1 MGRRPPKNPEVPKV
15 EGAPKDAAPEGDNKG
30 GTVRKKRGGSKG
42 KSPQNISLAVE
53 ALEALSQAG
62 ADPVSLKKAYAS
74 AVEVY
79 GADTFNA
86 AMQSKGMN
94 PAGFAP
100 AAEVAQPSTNMVTE
114 NTVTTGSVVPVTSTD
129 NALPSVPTAEQAA
142 ALQALG
148 LKGGGEQQAASAA
161 PKAQAEAFPS
171 PRHIGALLKSGMTE
185 AEIASTPMLDL
196 LRRFNALGSKG
207 NVGVKGGNAAQ
218 EAAADRMFPIQP
230 GKLQPQ
236 AADPRRPLTIANM
249 ADMLATDALDYRQPV
264 DVPPVMIESRTVNPE
279 DVAGQPTVQT
289 RTGQYQPKPPTQ
301 PFKFPAGMDFSG
313 DDGRVQLA
321 DTDYSNMQS
330 TVVDPQAAVQWYAR
344 QNRVDSNGNPRQ
356 SSGSTVPDKPD
367 PFADIP
373 VNPNQ
378 GLVWLR
384 RNKAN
389 ILNRGIP
396 MAAAAG
402 GMAGVTGLTIYG
414 LSQMLK
420 GEPAQPQPQGQ
431 DPDEA
436 ILMNSNTVGGFR

>member
-1 MGRRPPKNPEVPKV
+1 MGRRPPKNPDAPKV

-30 GTVRKKRGGSKG
+30 GTVRKKRSGSKG

-62 ADPVSLKKAYAS
+62 ADPASLKKAYAS

-86 AMQSKGMN
+86 AMQAKGMN

-100 AAEVAQPSTNMVTE
+100 EVAQPSTNMVTE

-161 PKAQAEAFPS
+161 PKVQAEAFPS
-171 PRHIGALLKSGMTE
+171 RRHIEALLKSGMTE
-185 AEIASTPMLDL
+185 AEIASTPMPDL
-196 LRRFNALGSKG
+196 QRRFDALGSKG
-207 NVGVKGGNAAQ
+207 NVGMKGGNAAQ

-249 ADMLATDALDYRQPV
+249 ADMLATDALDYRTPV
-264 DVPPVMIESRTVNPE
+264 DVPPVMIESRTVNPA

-289 RTGQYQPKPPTQ
+289 RMGQYEKKPPTQ
-301 PFKFPAGMDFSG
+301 PFKFPQGMDFSS

-321 DTDYSNMQS
+321 DTDYSNMQP

-344 QNRVDSNGNPRQ
+344 QNRVDSSGNPRQ
-356 SSGSTVPDKPD
+356 LSGSTEPVKPD

-378 GLVWLR
+378 GLVYLR
-384 RNKAN
+384 RNRAN
-389 ILNRGIP
+389 LLNRAIP
-396 MAAAAG
+396 VAAAG
-402 GMAGVTGLTIYG
+402 LGLTGATGLTIYG

>member
-30 GTVRKKRGGSKG
+30 GTVRKKQGGSKG

-62 ADPVSLKKAYAS
+62 ADPASLQKAYAS

-86 AMQSKGMN
+86 AMQAKGMN

-114 NTVTTGSVVPVTSTD
+114 NTVTTGSVVPVTSAD
-129 NALPSVPTAEQAA
+129 KSLPAVPADAAASPTPEQAA

-148 LKGGGEQQAASAA
+148 LKQ
-161 PKAQAEAFPS
+161 KAK
-171 PRHIGALLKSGMTE
+171 I
-185 AEIASTPMLDL
+185 
-196 LRRFNALGSKG
+196 
-207 NVGVKGGNAAQ
+207 KGGNAAQ
-218 EAAADRMFPIQP
+218 EAAADQMFPIQP

-249 ADMLATDALDYRQPV
+249 ADMLATDALDYRTPV
-264 DVPPVMIESRTVNPE
+264 DVPPVMIQERTVNPA

-356 SSGSTVPDKPD
+356 SSGSTQPDKPD

-373 VNPNQ
+373 VDPNQ
-378 GLVWLR
+378 GLVYLR
-384 RNKAN
+384 RNRAN
-389 ILNRGIP
+389 ILNRAIP
-396 MAAAAG
+396 VAAAG
-402 GMAGVTGLTIYG
+402 AGLTGATGLTIYG